1 MENKSVNP
9 TQPEQLEQWVNN
21 AVISLSA
28 SLLFGREKASQIA
41 QPLLT
46 ALFTLTANEYKTALD
61 IITKIDNFSVKR
73 IFLEQFKY
81 CYILNSGSKNLSV
94 LISKVDFSDQQM
106 SDEYD
111 TALLKLLNE
120 NDKDFALVEKTLGA
134 LPINAKRMAL
144 KRLYSEEFAK
154 FKKVKVKARLGQD
167 SRYPP
172 LIQNWQWVL
181 IFIILCTVAIF
192 RSV

>member
-81 CYILNSGSKNLSV
+81 CYILNTGSKNLSV

-106 SDEYD
+106 SDKYD

-120 NDKDFALVEKTLGA
+120 NDKDFALVEESLGA

-154 FKKVKVKARLGQD
+154 FRKVKVKSRLGKD
-167 SRYPP
+167 GRYPP